1 MNNLF
6 ELYDD
11 KFNQKTK
18 EEENKINEIDDEELF
33 NDNEDIE
40 NNYDN
45 YCDDN
50 IIQIHIPTGKNI
62 NKIFWI
68 SKEYLIENNMYLI
81 DEKDNEFFQMKEY
94 TKRLIKF
101 YIKKNRN
108 E

>member
-40 NNYDN
+40 NIT
-45 YCDDN
+45 
-50 IIQIHIPTGKNI
+50 IITVMVI
-62 NKIFWI
+62 
-68 SKEYLIENNMYLI
+68 
-81 DEKDNEFFQMKEY
+81 
-94 TKRLIKF
+94 
-101 YIKKNRN
+101 
-108 E
+108 